1 MINSITSPVTSS
13 NFRDLSF
20 KITKDIVRAIRE
32 GAADFNMPWNSSAEL
47 GLPRNVHSRKAY
59 RGVNILSLWGRG
71 ILREYRTP
79 WWGTYQ
85 QWIELG
91 CYVRAGERSTP
102 IVFWDTY
109 SGKDPEEERIEDRPK
124 GRPYA
129 KLFHVFNADQVE
141 GFKTIRDE
149 FIRDS
154 FAEPEASDHFS
165 FFSQIPSDV
174 RFCGTVAGYS
184 GITDSIRMPDKW
196 RFPSEKALCSVL
208 AHEHIH
214 WTGHESRLKRNLTGR
229 FGSESYAM
237 EELVAEL
244 GAAFTCARLG
254 MGLDPRKDHAPYLA
268 TWLFRLENDPGALF
282 SAASLAQRASDYLF
296 EQVAELSE
304 VK

>member
-1 MINSITSPVTSS
+1 MINSITSPATSS

-32 GAADFNMPWNSSAEL
+32 GAGEFAMPWNVCADL
-47 GLPRNVHSRKAY
+47 GLPRNVHSRKTY

-71 ILREYRTP
+71 LLREYRTP

-109 SGKDPEEERIEDRPK
+109 SGKDPEEEQLETRAK
-124 GRPYA
+124 TRPYA

-141 GFKTIRDE
+141 GFKSIRDE

-154 FAEPEASDHFS
+154 FQEPEMADASS
-165 FFSQIPSDV
+165 FFSQIPSAV
-174 RFCGTVAGYS
+174 HFGGTRAGYS
-184 GITDSIRMPDKW
+184 GQHDLIRMPDKW
-196 RFPSEKALCSVL
+196 RFESEKALCSVL

-214 WTGHESRLKRNLTGR
+214 WSGHESRLNRDLSGR
-229 FGSESYAM
+229 FGSEAYAM

-268 TWLFRLENDPGALF
+268 TWIFRLENDPGALF

-296 EQVAELSE
+296 DAVADGCEAQ
-304 VK
+304 